1 MPNQVQIRHL
11 HEFYVYLTTTFISQ
25 YLTTLFYRGIGLE
38 LSDWLVLRGAKK
50 LVLTSRL
57 GRRSGYHQQRINI
70 WKFYDV
76 QVKVYA
82 NDVFTEQKCENLI
95 KKANELEQV
104 DAIFNLAVVLQDAL
118 MEHQSK
124 EKFLASFTPKAQARV
139 FLDKVSGKLCPNLRH
154 FVVFSSVSCGLGNA
168 ERICENRKRE
178 GLPGVAI
185 QWGAIGDVGL
195 VAKMQKENKELV
207 IGGTLQQKISS
218 CLEVLDVLL
227 KHDYPV
233 VSSMVVAEK
242 HQKGDALSAVDAV
255 AHVLGIKDM
264 KTVSQYTTFAELGTD
279 SMMGTEVIQ
288 LLEKDFEIY
297 TTSKDLLS
305 LTFAK

>member
-1 MPNQVQIRHL
+1 
-11 HEFYVYLTTTFISQ
+11 
-25 YLTTLFYRGIGLE
+25 
-38 LSDWLVLRGAKK
+38 
-50 LVLTSRL
+50 
-57 GRRSGYHQQRINI
+57 
-70 WKFYDV
+70 
-76 QVKVYA
+76 
-82 NDVFTEQKCENLI
+82 
-95 KKANELEQV
+95 
-104 DAIFNLAVVLQDAL
+104 
-118 MEHQSK
+118 
-124 EKFLASFTPKAQARV
+124 
-139 FLDKVSGKLCPNLRH
+139 
-154 FVVFSSVSCGLGNA
+154 
-168 ERICENRKRE
+168 
-178 GLPGVAI
+178 
-185 QWGAIGDVGL
+185 
-195 VAKMQKENKELV
+195 MQKENKELV

-264 KTVSQYTTFAELGTD
+264 KTVSQYTTFAELGMD